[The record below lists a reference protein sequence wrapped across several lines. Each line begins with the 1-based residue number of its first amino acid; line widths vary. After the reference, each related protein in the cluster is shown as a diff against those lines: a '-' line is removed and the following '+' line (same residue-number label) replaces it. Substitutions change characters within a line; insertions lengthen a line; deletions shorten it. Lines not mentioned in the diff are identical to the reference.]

1 MLNLIKNHN
10 SYIMNI
16 PIIVIHRGTPFYLY
30 PVLKQMR
37 LFNPDNRI
45 CLISDGIPD
54 GCDFVEYH
62 DINDYW
68 DSSVEFD
75 KIYLHLSS
83 NPRDYEMFCFQRWFV
98 IRDFVQKQGFE
109 YFLCVDSDVLL
120 YCDVNNLFGKYLK
133 YDVVI
138 CNEVELHCSLFSV
151 DSLIRFCDHMTYM
164 YTNEQ
169 SLTALKDI
177 YQTFLVEKKL
187 GGICDMTAFSRF
199 KSNVDHIFDIG
210 IPVDGACFDEN
221 ISVSTGF
228 EMEGDKKKIYW
239 NDNLPYGRSVSDNS
253 MIRFYCLHF
262 QGRAKYSIYKYLL
275 DEHKVHHS
283 GFWYNLKWSLSK
295 EILGARLKWIKKAI
309 QNPRM
314 VVNFVKAKLK

>member
-1 MLNLIKNHN
+1 
-10 SYIMNI
+10 MNI

-120 YCDVNNLFGKYLK
+120 YCDVNNLF
-133 YDVVI
+133 
-138 CNEVELHCSLFSV
+138 
-151 DSLIRFCDHMTYM
+151 
-164 YTNEQ
+164 
-169 SLTALKDI
+169 
-177 YQTFLVEKKL
+177 
-187 GGICDMTAFSRF
+187 
-199 KSNVDHIFDIG
+199 
-210 IPVDGACFDEN
+210 
-221 ISVSTGF
+221 
-228 EMEGDKKKIYW
+228 
-239 NDNLPYGRSVSDNS
+239 
-253 MIRFYCLHF
+253 
-262 QGRAKYSIYKYLL
+262 
-275 DEHKVHHS
+275 
-283 GFWYNLKWSLSK
+283 
-295 EILGARLKWIKKAI
+295 
-309 QNPRM
+309 
-314 VVNFVKAKLK
+314 